1 MTTQAHQSLV
11 VEDDRFLRRA
21 RAASLRHRGWLVR
34 IAVDGEDAFAIT
46 RMETVDRILR
56 QMLMPKLHGA

>member
-21 RAASLRHRGWLVR
+21 RAASLRHRGWPVL
-34 IAVDGEDAFAIT
+34 IAVDGEEAFTLT
-46 RMETVDRILR
+46 RTETVDRMLR
-56 QMLMPKLHGA
+56 QMLMPKRHRA